1 MVKGGNQPYKTDGIP
16 LQSGAK
22 FGFLEYV
29 GDTGKIASGG
39 SRVLLFFNTKNNA
52 YEEYPQRHLL
62 KKIIRVGNGSGSF
75 PRKKRSTSRDH
86 VGVRQHRNKWT
97 TKITVNHHE
106 INIGSFDTERQA
118 ALAYQY
124 CDRHL
129 AEEEE
134 SKTKIM
140 SVINEARR
148 RNHANIKSKSG
159 EKGIFFVNQIGK
171 WVFETY
177 TNGKRK
183 RHGSFSTLGEAI
195 AFKHKYL
202 GGN

>member
-1 MVKGGNQPYKTDGIP
+1 MVQGGNQPYKVDGIL
-16 LQSGAK
+16 LQSGDK

-29 GDTGKIASGG
+29 GDTGKIVS
-39 SRVLLFFNTKNNA
+39 SNRVLLFFNTKNNA
-52 YEEYPQRHLL
+52 YEEHRQGHLL
-62 KKIIRVGNGSGSF
+62 KKINRVGNGSGSF

-86 VGVRQHRNKWT
+86 VGVRQRRNKWT
-97 TKITVNHHE
+97 AKITVNHHE

-118 ALAYQY
+118 SLAYQY

-129 AEEEE
+129 AEEE

-148 RNHANIKSKSG
+148 RNHANVKSKSG

-177 TNGKRK
+177 TNGKSK
-183 RHGSFSTLGEAI
+183 RHGSFSTLAEAI

>member
-1 MVKGGNQPYKTDGIP
+1 MVQGGNQPYKVDGIP
-16 LQSGAK
+16 LQSGDK

-29 GDTGKIASGG
+29 GDTGKIVNSN
-39 SRVLLFFNTKNNA
+39 RVLLFFNTKNNA
-52 YEEYPQRHLL
+52 YEEHQQGHLL
-62 KKIIRVGNGSGSF
+62 KKINRVGNGSGSF

-86 VGVRQHRNKWT
+86 VGVRQRRNKWAA
-97 TKITVNHHE
+97 KITVNHHE

-118 ALAYQY
+118 SLAYQY
-124 CDRHL
+124 CDRRL
-129 AEEEE
+129 AEEE

-148 RNHANIKSKSG
+148 RNHANVKSKSG
-159 EKGIFFVNQIGK
+159 EKGIFFVNQSGK

-177 TNGKRK
+177 TRGKRK
-183 RHGSFSTLGEAI
+183 RHGSFSTLAEAI